1 MRIKK
6 FVPSKKDC
14 LHAISHSDSTT
25 TTRVCTV
32 TLSGLRFLIHYGVA
46 VSFSFAVSAAFQ
58 VAYAADACPGQG
70 VAAQQGV
77 VGFNSLIDGQPG
89 TPLLP
94 QLTVVP
100 SYNFEEEKF
109 VNQLSMSA
117 VPASSGFWC
126 QAQFEFF
133 APVVKAFDGE
143 IDVEKSVA
151 ASWQQRW
158 LIDDGSLPTLSTVV
172 EVQVPYDDSNANTEI
187 SLIGIVAKSTG
198 WGAVYLNSLAVSED
212 GSDFSSVD
220 FSGVIGAKRIVN
232 ATLAVFADIT
242 IDEDGLYALELS
254 AERDYSNGLSL
265 GPGIRLL
272 RSGDGSNGIDVS
284 IGIMIFK
291 VFGG

>member
-1 MRIKK
+1 M
-6 FVPSKKDC
+6 
-14 LHAISHSDSTT
+14 HH
-25 TTRVCTV
+25 
-32 TLSGLRFLIHYGVA
+32 GVA
-46 VSFSFAVSAAFQ
+46 VSLFFVASAAFH
-58 VAYAADACPGQG
+58 VAYAVDGCPGQG

-77 VGFNSLIDGQPG
+77 TGFNTLIDGQPG
-89 TPLLP
+89 TPRLP

-109 VNQLSMSA
+109 VNQLSVSG

-126 QAQFEFF
+126 QAQFELF
-133 APVVKAFDGE
+133 APVVKALDGE

-172 EVQVPYDDSNANTEI
+172 EVQVPYDESNANTEI
-187 SLIGIVAKSTG
+187 SLIGIVAKSTA
-198 WGAVYLNSLAVSED
+198 WGAVYFNSLAVSED

-220 FSGVIGAKRIVN
+220 FSGVVGAKRIVS
-232 ATLAVFADIT
+232 AKLAVFADVT

-254 AERDYSNGLSL
+254 AERDYSSGLSF

-272 RSGDGSNGIDVS
+272 RPVDGSNGIDVS

>member
-1 MRIKK
+1 
-6 FVPSKKDC
+6 
-14 LHAISHSDSTT
+14 
-25 TTRVCTV
+25 
-32 TLSGLRFLIHYGVA
+32 
-46 VSFSFAVSAAFQ
+46 
-58 VAYAADACPGQG
+58 
-70 VAAQQGV
+70 
-77 VGFNSLIDGQPG
+77 
-89 TPLLP
+89 
-94 QLTVVP
+94 
-100 SYNFEEEKF
+100 
-109 VNQLSMSA
+109 MSA

-133 APVVKAFDGE
+133 APVVKAFDGD

-172 EVQVPYDDSNANTEI
+172 EVQVPYDNSNANTEI
-187 SLIGIVAKSTG
+187 SLIGIAAKSTG

-232 ATLAVFADIT
+232 ATLALFADLT

-254 AERDYSNGLSL
+254 AERDYSNGLSF